1 MATQKV
7 THSRN
12 NGIQTIYRFD
22 NGYGA
27 SIVNHSY
34 SYGTEMAVI
43 RFDGN
48 DIDSFHL
55 CYDSGITNDVLG
67 HLSPA
72 DVDRYLGLIEKLP
85 PA

>member
-1 MATQKV
+1 MATEKV
-7 THSRN
+7 TYPRHD
-12 NGIQTIYRFD
+12 GIQTVYRFD

-27 SIVNHSY
+27 SIVSHNF

-48 DIDSFHL
+48 DINSFHL

-67 HLSPA
+67 YLSPA